1 MSLSS
6 RAQLIAFLSL
16 VGAVLVISL
25 APIIVTGLVGKTLSD
40 SLVAV
45 SDKSITGIIGVLG
58 SLATMIFRTNR
69 QEEEATKNT
78 GRALEAITAA
88 AKAGTPTEAIQEGD
102 TVTLEKKDG

>member
-6 RAQLIAFLSL
+6 RAQLTAFLSL
-16 VGAVLVISL
+16 VFAVLVISL
-25 APIIVTGLVGKTLSD
+25 APVVTAGLMGKTLPD

-69 QEEEATKNT
+69 VDEEATRNT
-78 GRALEAITAA
+78 GRAFDAI
-88 AKAGTPTEAIQEGD
+88 AKSAGTSNPDAIQNGD
-102 TVTLEKKDG
+102 TIRIEK